1 MPSDPLEGRAN
12 YVIWLE
18 RFLMI
23 LNDSCYGPDTV
34 HAMGGAFSTQF
45 SPVHELN
52 IQALTIEG

>member
-1 MPSDPLEGRAN
+1 
-12 YVIWLE
+12 
-18 RFLMI
+18 MI